1 MAPPGTFPEGC
12 CGGRFSGGCILWP
25 ACVYVPGPEPYWWLL
40 EMSPIGC
47 DDAPTSIPIQ
57 LPGATPLR
65 ETLLDAG
72 NPSDV
77 EAPAQSAGA
86 LSRLDE
92 RLERIEK
99 RQLEEAHRG
108 RVYFTYAFL
117 TLIAIFYKLQDPG
130 RYAVYS
136 VFSWYVSLILYMALK
151 KNSERAIQC
160 VWIWIGYSFLIAAL
174 ICFVML
180 VIIPMFTKPGEFF
193 SLGSQ
198 AAPPPQVPPP
208 Q

>member
-25 ACVYVPGPEPYWWLL
+25 ACLYIPGPEPYRWLL
-40 EMSPIGC
+40 ELSPIGC
-47 DDAPTSIPIQ
+47 DDTPSIQ
-57 LPGATPLR
+57 LPTSTPLR

-92 RLERIEK
+92 RLERMEK
-99 RQLEEAHRG
+99 RQLEEVHRG
-108 RVYFTYAFL
+108 RVYFTYAIL
-117 TLIAIFYKLQDPG
+117 TLIAILYKLQNPDLYG
-130 RYAVYS
+130 VYS
-136 VFSWYVSLILYMALK
+136 IFNVYVALILYMAIK
-151 KNSERAIQC
+151 KNSVRAIQG
-160 VWIWIGYSFLIAAL
+160 VWLCIGYGFLISAL
-174 ICFVML
+174 IAFVMM
-180 VIIPMFTKPGEFF
+180 VIIPIFTKTGEFF